1 MQKEQ
6 SCVSDVG
13 WSPVFLCIFI
23 FSSCLGDIYILSVGW
38 ASCTQMS
45 VNLLSSVFSEVEKIS
60 VRIVCTLKV
69 NPYLCLTLKFFLAEC
84 VLFLCSR
91 INDIKKR

>member
-1 MQKEQ
+1 
-6 SCVSDVG
+6 
-13 WSPVFLCIFI
+13 
-23 FSSCLGDIYILSVGW
+23 
-38 ASCTQMS
+38 MS

-60 VRIVCTLKV
+60 VKIVCTLKV